1 MPAIPM
7 PATELWTAS
16 TATRARRCLWLVAA
30 SIALAFAPTAGAN
43 AQTMHRSPHMEET
56 TNIVGL
62 KGGVV
67 NSFNKE
73 RHAVGGGLS
82 AFYERNLIPGWLEV
96 EAAASAA
103 WIENE
108 TVIEFD
114 LFAKKPF
121 HANEVVNPY
130 VGLGPNVAIIMGP
143 EETRTRFGIHATAG
157 SYFWFGGNAWALD
170 VEVLYLVLFD
180 THLTHDL
187 TVEVGPA
194 FRF

>member
-1 MPAIPM
+1 
-7 PATELWTAS
+7 
-16 TATRARRCLWLVAA
+16 
-30 SIALAFAPTAGAN
+30 
-43 AQTMHRSPHMEET
+43 MEET

-62 KGGVV
+62 KSGVV

-73 RHAVGGGLS
+73 RHAVGGGFS
-82 AFYERNLIPGWLEV
+82 TFYERNLIPGWLEL
-96 EAAASAA
+96 EAAGSVL
-103 WIENE
+103 WIEDE
-108 TVIEFD
+108 TVVEFD

-121 HANEVVNPY
+121 HVNEVVNPY
-130 VGLGPNVAIIMGP
+130 VGLGPNVSIIMSP
-143 EETRTRFGIHATAG
+143 EETRARFGIHATAG